1 MTGCGQTSVFIL
13 DRQHMIEYTFSLET
27 FEIFLLILVRVS
39 CFMVLAPF
47 YGMTNVPAKLKIG
60 LSFFVS
66 ILIFGFVDQSYVEY
80 TGIIGYAVIVLKE
93 GITGLLL
100 GLAANVCNSII
111 LFAGNIID
119 MDIGL
124 AMAMEFDPI
133 NNTQVTITGNLYN
146 YFILLLLVA
155 TNMHHFI
162 LNAFVDAFTVVP
174 INGQAFD
181 WNSLLTSMTRYMG
194 DMFVIAFRIVLP
206 VFACI
211 MILNCIL
218 GIMAKVSPQM
228 NMFAVGMQLKVM
240 VGLLVLLLTVELL
253 PSIANFIFTEMKR
266 LMVLFIEG
274 MY

>member
-1 MTGCGQTSVFIL
+1 
-13 DRQHMIEYTFSLET
+13 MIEYTFSLET

-39 CFMVLAPF
+39 CFMYLAPF
-47 YGMTNVPAKLKIG
+47 YGTRNVPARLKIG
-60 LSFFVS
+60 LSFFIS

-93 GITGLLL
+93 GITGLLI

-133 NNTQVTITGNLYN
+133 NNSQVTITGNLYN
-146 YFILLLLVA
+146 YFILLMLVA

-162 LNAFVDAFTVVP
+162 LNAFVDAFTVIP

-181 WNSLLTSMTRYMG
+181 WSSLVSSMTRYMG

-228 NMFAVGMQLKVM
+228 NMFAVGMQLKVL
-240 VGLLVLLLTVELL
+240 VGLLVLLLTINLL
-253 PSIANFIFTEMKR
+253 PSIANFIFEEMKR

>member
-1 MTGCGQTSVFIL
+1 MV
-13 DRQHMIEYTFSLET
+13 EYTFSLET

-39 CFMVLAPF
+39 CFMFLAPF
-47 YGMTNVPAKLKIG
+47 YGMANVPGKVKIG
-60 LSFFVS
+60 LAFFVS
-66 ILIFGFVDQSYVEY
+66 ILIFGFIDQSYVEY
-80 TGIIGYAVIVLKE
+80 TGVIGYAVIVLKE
-93 GITGLLL
+93 GITGLLI

-133 NNTQVTITGNLYN
+133 NNAQVTITGNLYN

-155 TNMHHFI
+155 INMHHYI
-162 LNAFVDAFTVVP
+162 LQACVDAFTVIP
-174 INGQAFD
+174 LNGQDFD
-181 WNSLLTSMTRYMG
+181 WDSLLSSMTRYMG

-228 NMFAVGMQLKVM
+228 NMFAVGMQLKVL
-240 VGLLVLLLTVELL
+240 VGLAVLLLTVQLL
-253 PSIANFIFTEMKR
+253 PSVANFIFTEMKK

>member
-1 MTGCGQTSVFIL
+1 
-13 DRQHMIEYTFSLET
+13 MIEYTFSLET
-27 FEIFLLILVRVS
+27 FEIFLLILIRVS
-39 CFMVLAPF
+39 CFMVVAPF

-146 YFILLLLVA
+146 YFILLMLVA

-181 WNSLLTSMTRYMG
+181 WNSLLASMTRYMG